1 LVTAPRIA
9 GPTPP
14 TFHLMLSIAHPVPRR
29 EARVAVLG
37 AGSWGTALGS
47 VLAGSAP
54 TTIWARRPE
63 VADEINAR
71 HTNSHY
77 LGSVALD
84 RGLKATACLERAVSS
99 ADILVMAVPSYA
111 FRSVLEQAA
120 RHVRRFVPI
129 VSLTKGLEGGTRLRM
144 TEIVDELLP
153 GHPVGVLAGPSVARD
168 VLDGRAGAAVIAF
181 GDDRVAE
188 EVRRLFSIAPLQVH
202 KSQDVVGCEIA
213 GAVTNVLAI
222 AAGMAAGLD
231 AGDSTRAVVITRG
244 LAELTRLGTAL
255 GGDPE
260 TFAGLAGMGDLIAT
274 CFAPLSP
281 GRRVGEALARGR
293 GIEQIVGELAHV
305 AEGITTAGTV
315 VDLAAA
321 HGLSMS
327 IAFEVDAV
335 ISGTRDSADAFRG
348 LRPRATAG
356 ELDRVA

>member
-1 LVTAPRIA
+1 
-9 GPTPP
+9 
-14 TFHLMLSIAHPVPRR
+14 MLSIARPVPRR
-29 EARVAVLG
+29 QAQIAVLG

-47 VLAGSAP
+47 LLAGSTP
-54 TTIWARRPE
+54 TTLWARRPAI
-63 VADEINAR
+63 ADEINAR
-71 HTNSHY
+71 HTNGRY
-77 LGSVALD
+77 LGNAPLD
-84 RGLKATACLERAVSS
+84 RGLRATACLQDAVSS
-99 ADILVMAVPSYA
+99 ADLVVMAVPSHS

-144 TEIVDELLP
+144 TEIVDELIP

-168 VLDGRAGAAVIAF
+168 VLDGRAAAAVIAF

-231 AGDSTRAVVITRG
+231 EGDSTRAVVITHG

-255 GGDPE
+255 GADPE
-260 TFAGLAGMGDLIAT
+260 TFPGLAGMGDLIAT

-293 GIEQIVGELAHV
+293 GIEQIVGELGHV
-305 AEGITTAGTV
+305 AEGIRGTGTV

-321 HGLSMS
+321 HGLSMP
-327 IAFEVDAV
+327 IAFEVHAV
-335 ISGTRDSADAFRG
+335 ISGTRDGADAFRG

>member
-1 LVTAPRIA
+1 
-9 GPTPP
+9 
-14 TFHLMLSIAHPVPRR
+14 MLSIARPVPRR
-29 EARVAVLG
+29 EAQIAVLG

-54 TTIWARRPE
+54 TTIWARRPA

-84 RGLKATACLERAVSS
+84 RGLKATSCLEHAVSS
-99 ADILVMAVPSYA
+99 ADIVAMAVPSHT

-144 TEIVDELLP
+144 TEIVDELIP
-153 GHPVGVLAGPSVARD
+153 GHPAGVLAGPSVARD
-168 VLDGRAGAAVIAF
+168 LLDGRAAAAVIAF
-181 GDDRVAE
+181 GDDRVAD
-188 EVRRLFSIAPLQVH
+188 EVRRLFSIGPLQVY

-281 GRRVGEALARGR
+281 GRRVGDALALGR
-293 GIEQIVGELAHV
+293 PIEQIVGELGQV
-305 AEGITTAGTV
+305 AEGIRGAGIL

-321 HGLSMS
+321 HGLSMP
-327 IAFEVDAV
+327 IAFEVHAV

-356 ELDRVA
+356 KLDRAA